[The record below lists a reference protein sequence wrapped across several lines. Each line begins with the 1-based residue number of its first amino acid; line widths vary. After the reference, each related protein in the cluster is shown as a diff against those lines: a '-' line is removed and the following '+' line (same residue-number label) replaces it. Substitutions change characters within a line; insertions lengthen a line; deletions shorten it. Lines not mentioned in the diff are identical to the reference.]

1 MNRDSSP
8 PNLDTIPLKDVL
20 NYLNLKERSVLRK
33 VNSTLRKA
41 VDNNCTTVS
50 LNFDFCHSQFIT
62 LNLDDIEI
70 VYCSD
75 GVNQCE
81 MLVYQKRK
89 TVKSGYVET
98 VKKDLGIYFKNPN
111 TRITNLKLQWDY
123 DTHLYEGLCQILETI
138 FDELI
143 QNGLG
148 GFRVE
153 TLELDSYNGAQ
164 IARLLRLI
172 DVNTITSLRIDTH
185 VHLYDGDQ
193 FVDLPQW
200 EKVRDFQ
207 LVGSYF
213 PHNILNVL
221 GNVASFN
228 IEHDCVDLD
237 FTLIEHDCVDLDVTL
252 EPIYLFVF
260 KVLNPSEN
268 FQYGQITCRSLR
280 LLDVPFHMVNIR
292 RVLGNV
298 SIKLQRNIITMEKL
312 L

>member
-8 PNLDTIPLKDVL
+8 PNLDTIPLKGVL

-33 VNSTLRKA
+33 VNRALREA
-41 VDNNCTTVS
+41 VDSNCTTVS

-138 FDELI
+138 FDELS

-148 GFRVE
+148 GLRVE
-153 TLELDSYNGAQ
+153 TLELYSYNGAQ

-172 DVNTITSLRIDTH
+172 DVNTINSLRLDTH

-193 FVDLPQW
+193 FVNLPQW
-200 EKVRDFQ
+200 ERVRDFQ
-207 LVGSYF
+207 LVGSHF
-213 PHNILNVL
+213 PHKIFNVL
-221 GNVASFN
+221 GNVTSFN
-228 IEHDCVDLD
+228 IKHENGVDLE
-237 FTLIEHDCVDLDVTL
+237 III
-252 EPIYLFVF
+252 EPIYLFVST
-260 KVLNPSEN
+260 VLNPSEN
-268 FQYGQITCRSLR
+268 FQYGQITCGNIR
-280 LLDVPFHMVNIR
+280 LLDIPFPMLNTSRI
-292 RVLGNV
+292 LGNV
-298 SIKLQRNIITMEKL
+298 SVTIQRNTITMEKL